1 MNANKLFLERRK
13 MNKSILEPEQY
24 DAFHELDEVT
34 WEICYPNICKLNG
47 FIELTDYLS
56 KDEIEKIENAFDV
69 IDEILEQQRSV
80 CAKKK
85 KASIFNINQNRKNIL
100 MMLYLE
106 YYELLKRWFDGE
118 NCVASIL
125 DCRKQIKTLRFLL

>member
-1 MNANKLFLERRK
+1 M
-13 MNKSILEPEQY
+13 LEPEQY
-24 DAFHELDEVT
+24 DAFHELDNIT
-34 WEICYPNICKLNG
+34 WDISYPNISKLNG
-47 FIELTDYLS
+47 FVELTDHLTKYEL
-56 KDEIEKIENAFDV
+56 EKIENSFDV
-69 IDEILEQQRSV
+69 IDEILEQQTNV

-85 KASIFNINQNRKNIL
+85 KASFFNINQNRKNIL